1 MLYTIEEVME
11 LKIVNHIENRISE
24 VLSNS
29 IAEEMDIEV
38 GDILL
43 SINNK
48 PIEDIIDYLYLIA
61 DDYIE
66 IDIKKKN
73 GEIWTLEIDKL
84 PDEDLGIEFEHPIMD
99 CAKDCDNKCVFCFID
114 QLPTGMRQT
123 LYFKDDDSRL
133 SFLQGNFITLTN
145 ISEKSFQ
152 RIIDYNISPINI
164 SIHTTNPSLRRRMLG
179 NRTAGNILD
188 RLHRLANHRII
199 MNGQIV
205 LCPSFNDGKELDRT
219 LKELGDVGS
228 NLQSLAI
235 VPIGLTKH
243 RDGLPLMHGYNKKM
257 SIELIDQINKWQQ
270 FFLNTR
276 GTRFAFLSDE
286 FYVMAG
292 YQCPEALEYEGFG
305 QIENGV
311 GLIRKFGDEVHY
323 ELNLYRDKNMNN
335 PSAKKHHISLVTGT
349 SASEFMNKLVV
360 DIMKVYSNFKID
372 VHTIHNDFFGRTIT
386 VSGLLTGI
394 DTLNQLKNKNLGEAL
409 LIPETMLKSGER
421 VFLDDINIDD
431 MQEKLGVPVLP
442 TKIDGRHFLTQVL
455 SVDRSY
461 YA

>member
-1 MLYTIEEVME
+1 ME
-11 LKIVNHIENRISE
+11 LKAIEHIENRISE
-24 VLSNS
+24 VVEGS
-29 IAEEMDIEV
+29 IAEEMEIEA

-43 SINNK
+43 SVNEK

-73 GEIWTLEIDKL
+73 GEIWTLEIDKE

-114 QLPTGMRQT
+114 QLPDGMRET

-152 RIIDYNISPINI
+152 RIIDYNISPINV

-179 NRTAGNILD
+179 NRNAGNILE
-188 RLHRLANHRII
+188 RLNRLSENRVM

-205 LCPSFNDGKELDRT
+205 LCPSFNDGAELDRT
-219 LKELGDVGS
+219 LKELAEVGE
-228 NLQSLAI
+228 NLESIAI

-243 RDGLPLMHGYNKKM
+243 RNGLPLMRGYDMQM
-257 SIELIDQINKWQQ
+257 SRDVIEQVENWQNY
-270 FFLNTR
+270 FLKTR
-276 GTRFAFLSDE
+276 GSRFAFLSDE

-292 YQCPEALEYEGFG
+292 YECPESYSYEGFR

-311 GLIRKFGDEVHY
+311 GLMRKFSDELHD
-323 ELNLYRDKNMNN
+323 ELTKCESVYLEEDRKSM
-335 PSAKKHHISLVTGT
+335 KHHISLITGT
-349 SASEFMNKLVV
+349 SASKFMNGLAD
-360 DIMKVYSNFKID
+360 DIMRIYPNYRID
-372 VHTIHNDFFGRTIT
+372 VHTIYNDFFGRTIT
-386 VSGLLTGI
+386 VSGLLTAS
-394 DTLNQLKNKNLGEAL
+394 DTLYQLRGKELGEAL
-409 LIPETMLKSGER
+409 LIPESMLKSGEK
-421 VFLDDINIDD
+421 VFLDDLDIYD
-431 MQEKLGVPVLP
+431 MQDALGVPVIP
-442 TKIDGRHFLTQVL
+442 TKVDGQHFLSQVL
-455 SVDRSY
+455 GMDGSI